1 MARRGVQ
8 MGNKM
13 KAARLHKIGTPFSID
28 EIDVP
33 SPRATDV
40 LVKVRACGVIP
51 NMKNVVSHYAEW
63 FPFLP
68 LPPLP
73 AIYGLDAAGE
83 VVEVGSHV
91 HGISRGDRVYV
102 NPGTSCG
109 SCHACRR
116 GQPINCA
123 AYTFL
128 GYFGFGESSKKVF
141 VDYPYAGF
149 AEYMT
154 APASSL
160 VKLPSQMSFEQAA
173 RMGYLGTA
181 YSALRKA
188 GAGAGQS
195 ILISGATGTLGLG
208 AVLLALGM
216 GATKIF
222 GVARNRVL
230 LERLR
235 AIAPNRVHVL
245 SAGDREIGDW
255 VREHTDGLGAD
266 IFIDAVGPGAP
277 HSTSLAGIDALRRG
291 GRMVDIGGMSE
302 PLPLQMFKLMCFQ
315 ISVIGSLWFDV
326 AEGQDMVE
334 MVAAGTLDLS
344 VLEHQHFPLAKIN
357 EALRAVDARAGG
369 FTNVVVAHD

>member
-1 MARRGVQ
+1 MATMR
-8 MGNKM
+8 
-13 KAARLHKIGTPFSID
+13 AARLHEIGTKLHVDRI
-28 EIDVP
+28 EVP
-33 SPRATDV
+33 RPRPTDV

-51 NMKNVVSHYAEW
+51 NMKNVMGKYAEW
-63 FPFLP
+63 FPYLP
-68 LPPLP
+68 LPTLP

-91 HGISRGDRVYV
+91 HGVAVGDRVYV

-116 GQPINCA
+116 SEFINCD

-128 GYFGFGESSKKVF
+128 GYFGFGERSKQVF
-141 VDYPYAGF
+141 KDYPYAGF

-154 APASSL
+154 APAASL
-160 VKLPSQMSFEQAA
+160 VKLPASVSFEAAA
-173 RMGYLGTA
+173 RFGYLGTA

-195 ILISGATGTLGLG
+195 VLVSGASGTLGLG

-216 GATKIF
+216 GATKVF
-222 GVARNRVL
+222 GVARNREL
-230 LERLR
+230 LERVR
-235 AIAPNRVHVL
+235 ALDPKRVHVL
-245 SAGDREIGDW
+245 SAGERPVDEW
-255 VREHTDGLGAD
+255 VREHTSGLGAD

-326 AEGQDMVE
+326 REGQDMAE
-334 MVAAGTLDLS
+334 MAAAGTLDLS
-344 VLEHQHFPLAKIN
+344 VFEHVRFPLDRIA
-357 EALRAVDARAGG
+357 EALDAIDQRHGG
-369 FTNVVVAHD
+369 FTNVIVTHD